1 MCYRCVEE
9 ENMAMKIYRIEEVNY
24 IQSSTGLS
32 REVDVE

>member
-1 MCYRCVEE
+1 
-9 ENMAMKIYRIEEVNY
+9 MKIYRIEEVNY